1 MKSEFYITSHLVF
14 PNDMIPVFTDQI
26 FSVALPQ
33 AINEYIARNKTI
45 SYKLH

>member
-1 MKSEFYITSHLVF
+1 MQSELYITSHLVF

-26 FSVALPQ
+26 FSVALQ